1 MFILA
6 LLIVALPLVWIFMKR
21 TPSAAARRAGVSW
34 AIIGLG
40 AALALRFG
48 PLPMRLLALA
58 AIVGVGFAVWMR
70 RRGGGGGGGGDDPP
84 APDPD
89 PDPGDHAKPRPE
101 DELLDRDAFDVA
113 RAEWERE
120 LPRPS

>member
-1 MFILA
+1 MAIVA
-6 LLIVALPLVWIFMKR
+6 LLIVAVAFVWIITKR
-21 TPSAAARRAGVSW
+21 TPSAAARRAAISW
-34 AIIGLG
+34 AILAVG
-40 AALALRFG
+40 AALALRSG
-48 PLPMRLLALA
+48 PLPVRLLVIAAL
-58 AIVGVGFAVWMR
+58 VVGFAVWLR

-84 APDPD
+84 APDPE

-120 LPRPS
+120 LPRRG